1 MTISKTTPYLNSRLK
16 KTENG
21 AKILIL
27 EDKATGSNADSHPQ
41 KATENAQ
48 RAVPE
53 TNIYMMNRI
62 TRDPSPKA
70 TSSIQNY
77 IIEKTI
83 TCYDSYALSFEKIAK
98 EKDPPNAISISQSIS
113 EFTLL
118 KEIVNKQS
126 LFYKIAT
133 TKEKE
138 RLFWGTDEKNIDLN
152 VPQTETY
159 IDESLEAGK
168 AEINQSKSK
177 LEAQVAKL
185 KKEKNIAVLTSVGN
199 YADDLAYMK
208 EKYPDLRK
216 HNKMFMPIEFEKN
229 EGENFLA
236 GVKGVIGVGA
246 SKDDGTL
253 KEFSSR
259 GEHTVLTLAE
269 PYSDQ
274 GDSGTSFT
282 TPAATAKVADLINKG
297 MTVDRAIKTLKDQG
311 KKMTNEEGDT
321 YTFLPPELFSGR
333 ENYGTGISKQDRPS
347 TQLENKKK
355 GDVLNTGENER
366 A

>member
-1 MTISKTTPYLNSRLK
+1 MTISKTNPYLNSTLK
-16 KTENG
+16 KTKNG

-27 EDKATGSNADSHPQ
+27 EDQARGSNADPHPQ
-41 KATENAQ
+41 KAAENAQ
-48 RAVPE
+48 KAVPE
-53 TNIYMMNRI
+53 TNIDMMNRI

-83 TCYDSYALSFEKIAK
+83 IFYDSYALNFEKIAK

-118 KEIVNKQS
+118 QEIVNKQS

-138 RLFWGTDEKNIDLN
+138 RLFWGTNEKNVDLN
-152 VPQTETY
+152 VPQAETY

-168 AEINQSKSK
+168 DQINQSKSK
-177 LEAQVAKL
+177 LEAQVAKMKEE
-185 KKEKNIAVLTSVGN
+185 KKIAVLTSVGN

-216 HNKMFMPIEFEKN
+216 YNKMFMPIEFEKN

-253 KEFSSR
+253 KEFSSL
-259 GEHTVLTLAE
+259 GEHTVFTSVE

-282 TPAATAKVADLINKG
+282 TPPVTSKVAELINKG
-297 MTVDRAIKTLKDQG
+297 MTVDEAVAYLKNQG
-311 KKMTNEEGDT
+311 KKMKNEEGDT
-321 YTFLPPELFSGR
+321 YTFLPPKLFSGK
-333 ENYGTGISKQDRPS
+333 ETYSKGIPKQYRPS
-347 TQLENKKK
+347 TQLESKKK
-355 GDVLNTGENER
+355 ENLLNSGESQQ